1 MTESGKSQVE
11 GAEKLRAAEAERL
24 VILERMK
31 EIRELNIH
39 ENQLISDRF
48 NWMLVV
54 EGLLINAF
62 IAAFNA
68 YLDTYSYLA
77 GRYLVLLGLSA
88 LGMLITLSFGSSF
101 HVARDALR
109 KLKIRY
115 RELVKRLHEQKP
127 WLCPITIGLYADHK
141 DLEHMHKDSYLKDN
155 KLDPWIALPVVFF
168 IVWAVAFLCVVGLLV
183 KNLACTCT

>member
-1 MTESGKSQVE
+1 MD
-11 GAEKLRAAEAERL
+11 EAERL
-24 VILERMK
+24 VVLERMK

-39 ENQLISDRF
+39 ENQLICNRF

-68 YLDTYSYLA
+68 YLDTYSYLV
-77 GRYLVLLGLSA
+77 GRCLVLLGLSA
-88 LGMLITLSFGSSF
+88 LGLLISLSFGSSF

-115 RELVKRLHEQKP
+115 RELVTRFHKQEP

-141 DLEHMHKDSYLKDN
+141 DLEHMHDDSYYLKEN
-155 KLDPWIALPVVFF
+155 KLDPWIALPVAFVT
-168 IVWAVAFLCVVGLLV
+168 VWAVAFLCVAGLLI